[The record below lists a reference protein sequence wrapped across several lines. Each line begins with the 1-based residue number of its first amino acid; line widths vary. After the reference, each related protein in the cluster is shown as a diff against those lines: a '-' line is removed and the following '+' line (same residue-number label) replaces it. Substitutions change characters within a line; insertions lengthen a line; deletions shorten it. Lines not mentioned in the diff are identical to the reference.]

1 MNINL
6 ETMAENAQQAE
17 QFLKKL
23 ANHNRLMVLCIL
35 LEGEVSVG
43 ELNEQLPISQSAL
56 SQHLAKLREAGF
68 VSTRRESQTIFY
80 KLSDPR
86 VETVIKDL
94 YRMFCTPLSYLSK
107 DMANP

>member
-1 MNINL
+1 
-6 ETMAENAQQAE
+6 
-17 QFLKKL
+17 
-23 ANHNRLMVLCIL
+23 MVLCIL

-80 KLSDPR
+80 QLSDPR
-86 VETVIKDL
+86 VERVIKDL
-94 YRMFCTPLSYLSK
+94 YRMFCTPLSYLAK
-107 DMANP
+107 DWANP